1 MNTISLVARR
11 EFTARMRT
19 KAFLIS
25 NIVIVA
31 AIVVGLVLA
40 SALSGSNSTEATHVG
55 LVGPASSL
63 SATLTHTGE
72 AAGVPIAPIDLPD
85 EARARADVESG
96 TVDAALVPDGNEH
109 YRVLTKSTLDEKVAS
124 VLGAGVRQQ
133 ALTDALAA
141 HGVDPAQLAAATST
155 AGITAVS
162 LNPPDPQRG
171 QRIGLAYTAVVLLY
185 ATLLMFG
192 MYVAMGVVEEKANR
206 VVELLLSTIRP
217 LELLWGKIIGI
228 GLVGL
233 VQLALVGAVAVITAT
248 ATGLIT
254 IGTTAVAVFASALG
268 WYVLGFAF
276 FAVLYAAAASMVSRQ
291 EDLNSTTTPLTL
303 LVVAMFV
310 VAQAC
315 VQHPDGTLSNV
326 LSWVPPF
333 STVLMPIRVAAGV
346 AGPAQIVGTVALMLV
361 TCVAMSLL
369 AARIYRRSILQTGTK
384 MSWRAALV
392 GS

>member
-1 MNTISLVARR
+1 MNVIVLVARR
-11 EFTARMRT
+11 EFTARLRT
-19 KAFLIS
+19 RAFLIS

-31 AIVVGLVLA
+31 AVVVGLVLA
-40 SALSGSNSTEATHVG
+40 SALSGSSTTAATNVG

-72 AAGVPIAPIDLPD
+72 AAGVPIDPIDLPD
-85 EARARADVESG
+85 EARAKADVQSG
-96 TVDAALVPDGNEH
+96 SVDAALVPDGHEH
-109 YRVLTKSTLDEKVAS
+109 YRVLTKTSLDEKVAG
-124 VLGAGVRQQ
+124 VLGAAVKQQ
-133 ALTDALAA
+133 ALANVLVAQ
-141 HGVDPAQLAAATST
+141 GVDPAQLAVATSA
-155 AGITAVS
+155 AGITVTS
-162 LNPPDPQRG
+162 LTPPDPQKG

-217 LELLWGKIIGI
+217 LELLWGKVIGI

-233 VQLALVGAVAVITAT
+233 AQLALIGAVAVITAT

-254 IGTTAVAVFASALG
+254 IGGTAVAVFGSALG
-268 WYVLGFAF
+268 WYVLGFVF

-291 EDLNSTTTPLTL
+291 EDLNSTTMPLTL
-303 LVVAMFV
+303 LVIAMFA

-315 VQHPDGTLSNV
+315 VQHPDGDLSNTLS
-326 LSWVPPF
+326 WIPPF
-333 STVLMPIRVAAGV
+333 STVLMPIRIAAGV
-346 AGPAQIVGTVALMLV
+346 TGTAQIVGTIALMLV
-361 TCVAMSLL
+361 ACLAMSLL

-384 MSWRAALV
+384 VSWRDALAR
-392 GS
+392 S